1 MNFPGTT
8 NSNWT
13 WRAKDGMITD
23 ELAVKIR
30 KLTVL
35 YARLGS
41 QAVPEKAPEA
51 ETAPKAE
58 EEAITANIAF

>member
-1 MNFPGTT
+1 
-8 NSNWT
+8 
-13 WRAKDGMITD
+13 MITD